1 MNTREII
8 DNITD
13 SRNEIQIKVWHLFNG
28 VFVGFFALFLSVLNN
43 ALLND
48 ILIGGALDFAAFMI
62 IGIVA
67 YKMTD
72 LLDAILKMHD
82 NTIIRLVNEEIKNE
96 VIKNE

>member
-28 VFVGFFALFLSVLNN
+28 VLVGFIALFLSVINN
-43 ALLND
+43 ALFND
-48 ILIGGALDFAAFMI
+48 ILIGGALDFGAFMI
-62 IGIVA
+62 IGIIA